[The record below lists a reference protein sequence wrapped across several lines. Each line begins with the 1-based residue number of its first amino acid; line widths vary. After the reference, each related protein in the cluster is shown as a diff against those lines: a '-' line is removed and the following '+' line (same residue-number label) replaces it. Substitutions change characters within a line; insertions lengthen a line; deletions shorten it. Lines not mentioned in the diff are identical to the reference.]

1 MLPNLQ
7 AHLKAAQASLNQCFL
22 KSLQSRP
29 KRKIE
34 LKKIQRFK
42 KNKKRNAQPTLSD
55 TTTQQR
61 QWFAYG
67 GQMPLAIL
75 ASTRNWRFSAPQI
88 HLWLIKN

>member
-1 MLPNLQ
+1 M
-7 AHLKAAQASLNQCFL
+7 
-22 KSLQSRP
+22 QSRP

-67 GQMPLAIL
+67 GANATGYISIYKKLAVQC
-75 ASTRNWRFSAPQI
+75 SADTFVVNQKLRL
-88 HLWLIKN
+88 HQLLINN